1 MKKYLPVAL
10 AALVA
15 ASLLSAC
22 GGSAKESG
30 SSATPS
36 GTGGTFPVTVE
47 HKYGKT
53 EVKKEPVRVVTLGL
67 SDQDTVLALGIK
79 PVGVVDWFKE
89 SPYGKWPWAK
99 PLWGDTVPTIV
110 GERDDYQVEK
120 ILTLKP
126 DLIIAQYSGM
136 KKDQYETLSKI
147 APVVAQSA
155 KHDDYAAPWQEMTR
169 NIGRALGRETR
180 VNELITGI
188 EKRFAD
194 VRKAHPE
201 FAKQTAVVAESY
213 EPGKYS
219 VFSPTD
225 PKTLFLKEMGFQHSE
240 AVGKLAGT
248 QSFADIG
255 TERLDLLDV
264 DRLLWVIDDPDA
276 EKRIKEDPVYAKLK
290 VVTAGRAVFVP
301 YTEPPA
307 GAALAFNTVLSIPYG
322 IDQLVPL
329 LTN

>member
-1 MKKYLPVAL
+1 MKKFLPVAL

-22 GGSAKESG
+22 GGSAK
-30 SSATPS
+30 
-36 GTGGTFPVTVE
+36 GGTSSPAGGGFPVTVE

-53 EVKKEPVRVVTLGL
+53 EVRKAPTRVVTLGL
-67 SDQDTVLALGIK
+67 SDQDTVLALGIR

-89 SPYGKWPWAK
+89 RPFGKWPWAQ
-99 PLWGDTVPTIV
+99 PLWGDSLPEIV
-110 GERDDYQVEK
+110 GERDDYQFEK
-120 ILTLKP
+120 IAALRP
-126 DLIIAQYSGM
+126 DLIVAQYSGM

-169 NIGRALGRETR
+169 VIGRALGREAR
-180 VNELITGI
+180 VDELIAGI

-194 VRKAHPE
+194 VRAAHPE
-201 FAKQTAVVAESY
+201 FAKQTVVVAESY

-219 VFSPTD
+219 VFSPAD
-225 PKTLFLKEMGFQHSE
+225 PKTVFLKELGFRPSE
-240 AVGKLAGT
+240 AIGKLAGT

-255 TERLDLLDV
+255 SERLDLLDV

-276 EKRIKEDPVYAKLK
+276 EKRIQEDPVYAKLA

-301 YTEPPA
+301 YTAPPA
-307 GAALAFNTVLSIPYG
+307 GAALSFDTVLSIPYA

-329 LTN
+329 LSK